1 MGAKKVP
8 LERPGRVLRGACGA
22 PGEVGP
28 WDAAFAFGPHPCR
41 SWCLVVGWREDRSD
55 GLMGEL
61 GVEEQKR
68 RRFSIVK
75 GSVLAQ
81 ASWPHA
87 PPELD
92 ERPNDSAGRQR
103 LELQ

>member
-1 MGAKKVP
+1 MLQP
-8 LERPGRVLRGACGA
+8 WLDMLWHLA
-22 PGEVGP
+22 PTPAG
-28 WDAAFAFGPHPCR
+28 PCR
-41 SWCLVVGWREDRSD
+41 YVGWREDRSD

-68 RRFSIVK
+68 RRISIVK

-92 ERPNDSAGRQR
+92 ERPNESAGRQR